1 MLDFTSV
8 INRCNTD
15 SWKWDAP
22 IHAIGRK
29 DLIQMGCADMD
40 FVGPPEI
47 AKALSQAAATG
58 LYGYTMLN
66 DAFRSGVQ
74 SWYAQRHNCP
84 VDKQS
89 IVYIP
94 RIVMAASLF
103 VEAFSR
109 PGDSIILSAPY
120 YPPLH
125 DAAVNNGRNII
136 EPALVERD
144 GRYVMDFEA
153 LEKQVTKK
161 TKAFIFVSPHNPTGR
176 VFTREELEQVA
187 SFCVAHD
194 LMLFVDEI
202 HSDFVTPG
210 HKFISCASLKG
221 DIEQKLIVINAPSKT
236 FNVMGCHASYLII
249 PNAKVRA
256 QMVAEIERSGLAEPN
271 FFANAMMKCAYQECG
286 YYVDEVNKVIDA
298 NDEYLREKLTALFPK
313 AKITTR
319 EGTFLLWVDFN
330 EVFASEDEMYSFF
343 LNKAGVVLLKG
354 SNFSKQFAGF
364 ARINLGCPRATLEE
378 VVARIAKA
386 LQDQA

>member
-66 DAFRSGVQ
+66 DAFKSGVQ

-176 VFTREELEQVA
+176 VFTSEELEQVA
-187 SFCVAHD
+187 ISSVYA
-194 LMLFVDEI
+194 M
-202 HSDFVTPG
+202 
-210 HKFISCASLKG
+210 ISCSL
-221 DIEQKLIVINAPSKT
+221 
-236 FNVMGCHASYLII
+236 
-249 PNAKVRA
+249 
-256 QMVAEIERSGLAEPN
+256 
-271 FFANAMMKCAYQECG
+271 
-286 YYVDEVNKVIDA
+286 
-298 NDEYLREKLTALFPK
+298 
-313 AKITTR
+313 
-319 EGTFLLWVDFN
+319 
-330 EVFASEDEMYSFF
+330 
-343 LNKAGVVLLKG
+343 
-354 SNFSKQFAGF
+354 
-364 ARINLGCPRATLEE
+364 
-378 VVARIAKA
+378 
-386 LQDQA
+386 